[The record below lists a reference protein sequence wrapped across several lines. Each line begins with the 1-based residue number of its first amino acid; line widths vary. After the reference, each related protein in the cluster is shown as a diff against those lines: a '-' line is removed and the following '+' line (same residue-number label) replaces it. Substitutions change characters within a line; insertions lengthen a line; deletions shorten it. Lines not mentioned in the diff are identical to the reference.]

1 MNVISSPASGPVLLY
16 DGDCG
21 LCNRVVRLLLWLD
34 RAERLRFARLQ
45 GEAGQAYLRAH
56 GLPAADF
63 DSLVFVP
70 DWPRREQREFL
81 LRTDGVIAALRVCG
95 GVATE
100 LAAVLEVV
108 LARCRLPPRGAL
120 ALPDLRPMAAPS
132 AGPAGMGGA
141 IPPLSKLGGVGTRRR
156 EGAKAGVKRVG
167 RPVPSRHGL
176 DAALNRK

>member
-21 LCNRVVRLLLWLD
+21 LCNRVVRLLLRLD

-70 DWPRREQREFL
+70 DWSRREQREFL

-108 LARCRLPPRGAL
+108 PVRWRDAGYRLVARWRYRIFGQWRPRPLARPEWAERFLP
-120 ALPDLRPMAAPS
+120 
-132 AGPAGMGGA
+132 
-141 IPPLSKLGGVGTRRR
+141 
-156 EGAKAGVKRVG
+156 
-167 RPVPSRHGL
+167 
-176 DAALNRK
+176 

>member
-21 LCNRVVRLLLWLD
+21 LCNRVVRLLLRLD
-34 RAERLRFARLQ
+34 RAERLRFARLR

-70 DWPRREQREFL
+70 DWSRREQREFL

-108 LARCRLPPRGAL
+108 PVRWRDAGYRLVARWRYRIFGQWRPRPLARPEWAERFLP
-120 ALPDLRPMAAPS
+120 
-132 AGPAGMGGA
+132 
-141 IPPLSKLGGVGTRRR
+141 
-156 EGAKAGVKRVG
+156 
-167 RPVPSRHGL
+167 
-176 DAALNRK
+176 

>member
-21 LCNRVVRLLLWLD
+21 LCNRVVRLLLRLD

-70 DWPRREQREFL
+70 DWSRREQREFL

-108 LARCRLPPRGAL
+108 PVRWRDAGYRLVARWRYRIFGQWRPRPLARPEWAERFLL
-120 ALPDLRPMAAPS
+120 
-132 AGPAGMGGA
+132 
-141 IPPLSKLGGVGTRRR
+141 
-156 EGAKAGVKRVG
+156 
-167 RPVPSRHGL
+167 
-176 DAALNRK
+176 

>member
-108 LARCRLPPRGAL
+108 PERWRDAGYRLVARWRYRIFGQWRPRPLARPDWAERFLP
-120 ALPDLRPMAAPS
+120 
-132 AGPAGMGGA
+132 
-141 IPPLSKLGGVGTRRR
+141 
-156 EGAKAGVKRVG
+156 
-167 RPVPSRHGL
+167 
-176 DAALNRK
+176 